1 MLPYVPVP
9 IIIAMIIVVGLLI
22 FVDQK
27 QNYTGNII
35 LDSEGDSPLTS
46 FISVLISIIV
56 IVLIYNAYVWFA
68 SAF

>member
-9 IIIAMIIVVGLLI
+9 IIIVMIIVVGILI

-27 QNYTGNII
+27 QNYTGNTI
-35 LDSEGDSPLTS
+35 LDCESDSPLTS

-56 IVLIYNAYVWFA
+56 ILLMYNAYVWFT
-68 SAF
+68 STF